1 MDERSLTGAGPPLHP
16 DFLSGGGE
24 MGKLIRA
31 FGWESTPLGSPARW
45 PQALRT
51 AVRLMLS
58 TNHPVFIFWGTELT
72 CFYNDAYSRSIGP
85 EKHPAMLGAPGRSM
99 WTEIWDIIGPQIE
112 QVMSGEG
119 PTWHEDALVPI
130 IRHGKLDQVYW
141 TYSYSPIDHADGV
154 GGVLVLCNEVTERVL
169 ENQRKTQELDRLRD
183 LFQRAPSFA
192 AVLAGPEHRFEFA
205 NEAFQRIIG
214 PRELIGKTVLESV
227 PEVVEQGFV
236 ELLDRVYETGE
247 PHIGRGTPVVL
258 ASVPNAPHQTKLV
271 DFIFQAMR
279 GPTGLITGVF
289 VEGYDVTERLTAEA
303 RLRDTLTELQAIYDQ
318 SPVGMAQLDA
328 SLRYVRINEAL
339 AAMNGIPAADHI
351 GRTVAEVV
359 PDIAPKAEPALRMLL
374 ESGEPVVDV
383 EIEGETTADPGVIHT
398 WLESWYP
405 MRDSVGAVTGIN
417 IVAQDITARRAAEKE
432 LRQREKHQH
441 LLIGELNHRAKNT
454 LALVQALAHQTL
466 RGEDVPALVKET
478 FNKRLAAL
486 GAAHSL
492 LIQHNWT
499 GAGLLD
505 IAEQTLL
512 AHCGDA
518 ARFTIDGAQVRVGA
532 KPAVSIALALH
543 ELCTNATKYGALS
556 NDEGVISLSWEV
568 DDTPESGIKM
578 RWVETGG
585 PMVVPPVR
593 KGFGSR
599 LLETALASEL
609 HGTVTI
615 DYRPEGVV
623 CEIEGRVAHVPV

>member
-1 MDERSLTGAGPPLHP
+1 
-16 DFLSGGGE
+16 

-31 FGWESTPLGSPARW
+31 FGWESTPVGPPSHW

-51 AVRLMLS
+51 AVRLMLG
-58 TNHPVFIFWGTELT
+58 TNHPVFIFWGAELT
-72 CFYNDAYSRSIGP
+72 CFYNDAYARSIGP
-85 EKHPAMLGAPGRSM
+85 EKHPSMLGAPGRTM

-112 QVMSGEG
+112 QVMAGRG
-119 PTWHEDALVPI
+119 ATWHEDALVPI
-130 IRHGKLDQVYW
+130 IRNGKLDQVYW
-141 TYSYSPIDHADGV
+141 TYGYSPIDHADGV
-154 GGVLVLCNEVTERVL
+154 GGVLVLCQETTERVL
-169 ENQRKTQELDRLRD
+169 EHQRKAEEADRLRD

-192 AVLAGPEHRFEFA
+192 AILAGPEHRFEFA

-214 PRELIGKTVLESV
+214 PRELIGKTVIESV

-236 ELLDRVYETGE
+236 ELLDRVFESGE
-247 PHIGRGTPVVL
+247 PHIGRGTSVFL
-258 ASVPNAPHQTKLV
+258 ARVPNAPPQERLV
-271 DFIFQAMR
+271 DFIFQAVR
-279 GPTGLITGVF
+279 DQNGIITGVF
-289 VEGYDVTERLTAEA
+289 VEGYDVTERVSAEN
-303 RLRDTLTELQAIYDQ
+303 RLRDALAELQAIYDR
-318 SPVGMAQLDA
+318 SPVGMVQLDT

-351 GRTVAEVV
+351 GKTVAEVV
-359 PDIAPKAEPALRMLL
+359 PDIAPKAEPAFRMIL

-383 EIEGETTADPGVIHT
+383 EIEGETAADPGVIHT
-398 WLESWYP
+398 WMESMYP
-405 MRDSVGAVTGIN
+405 MRNASGAITGLN
-417 IVAQDITARRAAEKE
+417 IVAQDITARKAAERE
-432 LRQREKHQH
+432 LLQSQSH
-441 LLIGELNHRAKNT
+441 LHLVVNELNHRVKNT

-466 RGEDVPALVKET
+466 RGEDVPDRVKET

-492 LIQHNWT
+492 LIQQNWT

-505 IAEQTLL
+505 IAQQTLL

-518 ARFTIDGAQVRVGA
+518 SRFTIVGRQVQVGA
-532 KPAVSIALALH
+532 KPAVTVALALH

-556 NDEGVISLSWEV
+556 NDAGVISLSWEI

-585 PMVVPPVR
+585 PAVVAPSR

-609 HGTVTI
+609 RGTVRI

-623 CEIEGRVAHVPV
+623 CEIEGRVAYIPV